1 PRRTGGRSAPGAPRA
16 PPLRGPYPGVRRLLS
31 THARRRGRGGYRRR
45 SRHAPLGHRRPAGG
59 RGGSRRPC
67 DQPAGRALHPRSE
80 SGELERSAAPGRAPR
95 ATRKTRD
102 LTGNAAER
110 GAVARL
116 VLSGAVTMHVG
127 VRWAIVGVG
136 LAVALAPQPLS
147 AQDTTVVDSLPRRKA
162 GHFHLGLTVHDY
174 GVSFGNA
181 ARVSGIRLNVQD
193 AEL

>member
-1 PRRTGGRSAPGAPRA
+1 
-16 PPLRGPYPGVRRLLS
+16 
-31 THARRRGRGGYRRR
+31 
-45 SRHAPLGHRRPAGG
+45 
-59 RGGSRRPC
+59 
-67 DQPAGRALHPRSE
+67 
-80 SGELERSAAPGRAPR
+80 
-95 ATRKTRD
+95 
-102 LTGNAAER
+102 
-110 GAVARL
+110 
-116 VLSGAVTMHVG
+116 MHVG

-193 AEL
+193 AELERVNGINVTLWKPREPLTGTVNGLQVGLLPGSEEVSGIGVGLGGVVGERRLRWISVGGLGGGSNGSLEGLGS